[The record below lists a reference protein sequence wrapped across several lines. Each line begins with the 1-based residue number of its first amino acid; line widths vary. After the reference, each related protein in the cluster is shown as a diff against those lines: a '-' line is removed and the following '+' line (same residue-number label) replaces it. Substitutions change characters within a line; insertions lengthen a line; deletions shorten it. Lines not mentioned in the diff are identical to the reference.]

1 MASYNMQNLLKD
13 LGTYGYF
20 IGKLRPNDLEAF
32 QSVIEEQFQEKILEH
47 TSEHVCENL
56 RTENYHKT
64 KIANNED
71 THKSIWAKHARI
83 LSEKRCAKLCQS
95 DVINSLT
102 SLFHWSQI
110 TNEANQRHGEMYFRL
125 CRPRPFVDV
134 GPLHADHWFWDLGN
148 DQMPNVNF
156 ECKRLKFWVCINTS
170 ENKTGFRYVPKSHL
184 QEYSFSSEIRD
195 GARKPVFNEN
205 DHNLEIH
212 SLNGGPGTFIIFDD
226 KLLHG
231 GEILESG
238 TRVSLEFTLA
248 VPH

>member
-1 MASYNMQNLLKD
+1 M
-13 LGTYGYF
+13 
-20 IGKLRPNDLEAF
+20 
-32 QSVIEEQFQEKILEH
+32 
-47 TSEHVCENL
+47 
-56 RTENYHKT
+56 
-64 KIANNED
+64 
-71 THKSIWAKHARI
+71 
-83 LSEKRCAKLCQS
+83 
-95 DVINSLT
+95 
-102 SLFHWSQI
+102 
-110 TNEANQRHGEMYFRL
+110 
-125 CRPRPFVDV
+125 
-134 GPLHADHWFWDLGN
+134 
-148 DQMPNVNF
+148 
-156 ECKRLKFWVCINTS
+156 
-170 ENKTGFRYVPKSHL
+170 PKSHL